1 MQAVT
6 MMQPEAV
13 VMGFSPPPISGMST
27 TGGVE
32 AYLQMRGSGTLQDLE
47 AAANK
52 FVRRRRQ
59 AQTRTARASTR
70 QSAQSRI
77 CFRPA
82 RAALRQS

>member
-1 MQAVT
+1 

-52 FVRRRRQ
+52 FVQGGDKHKRGRHAQVPGNRHNPEFVFDRR
-59 AQTRTARASTR
+59 A
-70 QSAQSRI
+70 
-77 CFRPA
+77 P
-82 RAALRQS
+82 AALRQS